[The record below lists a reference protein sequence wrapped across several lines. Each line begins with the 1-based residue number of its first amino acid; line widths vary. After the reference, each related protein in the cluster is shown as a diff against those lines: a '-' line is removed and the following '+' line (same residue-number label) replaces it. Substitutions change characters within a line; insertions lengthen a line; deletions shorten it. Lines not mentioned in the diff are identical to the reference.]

1 MELDDRSDPPI
12 WLTGPGNLYK
22 VHNERKR
29 LRLGDQ
35 PDQALLAIGRVMA
48 ADEDARQRDR
58 GRDILWLAAS
68 LGSQEA
74 CADLFREIRAY
85 VDEVSLPPK
94 REEELLQL
102 AVNWRT
108 LATMAIAAPRVYPV
122 PTGLAPLHVARGT
135 AGKRRHLLSEDGVF
149 HEEDDDIFVDDHVNK
164 TAISTAALAALRHT
178 PAQPKGAVIVQTIGD
193 PGTNEGKNI
202 AARYA
207 DVIGRMLPFSGV
219 TPERGR
225 IASVI
230 EAEFPWA
237 DNVARDL
244 ERRMDIAAAV
254 GGDRQK
260 FRPVL
265 FLGPS
270 GSGKTSLAVRLAEV
284 FGRKLTVIAA
294 GGASDSAGVGAVT
307 RGWSGA
313 RPCGPFLA
321 AVGTGCCDP
330 ALLIDEIDKSPRDGG
345 QNGSVSGT
353 LHGMLNFDMPFQD
366 ACLMSG
372 VDLSNMMFMA
382 TANSLDRVPGSL
394 IDRFD
399 VMIVKRPEPEHF
411 PTVLSTMR
419 QIVASE
425 NRTNV
430 DLIPALD
437 DEETNALYDFFKQ
450 GRCSLRTFER
460 AFKVMLSEAAT
471 RERAMPN

>member
-1 MELDDRSDPPI
+1 MQDDDNSEAPI

-22 VHNERKR
+22 IHLERRR
-29 LRLGDQ
+29 LSLGDQ
-35 PDQALLAIGRVMA
+35 PNGSILAVGRAMA
-48 ADEDARQRDR
+48 IDHDPGLREK
-58 GRDILWLAAS
+58 GRDIIWVAAS

-85 VDEVSLPPK
+85 VDYVSLPPE
-94 REEELLQL
+94 REEELLRL

-108 LATMAIAAPRVYPV
+108 LATMTVVAPKMQ
-122 PTGLAPLHVARGT
+122 APQTVGRPLQAARG
-135 AGKRRHLLSEDGVF
+135 AAARHRRFLG
-149 HEEDDDIFVDDHVNK
+149 DDDVIEEADDVAFVDDHVNR
-164 TAISTAALAALRHT
+164 AMISP
-178 PAQPKGAVIVQTIGD
+178 PARTVARDVPPPPKGAVIVRSIGD
-193 PGTNEGKNI
+193 PGTKEGEHI

-207 DVIGRMLPFSGV
+207 DAIGRPLPFSGS

-225 IASVI
+225 IASVVD
-230 EAEFPWA
+230 AGFPWA

-244 ERRMDIAAAV
+244 ERRMDIAASV
-254 GGDRQK
+254 GGDRQT

-265 FLGPS
+265 LLGPS

-321 AVGTGCCDP
+321 AVETGCCDP
-330 ALLIDEIDKSPRDGG
+330 AILIDEIDKSPRDGS

-399 VMIVKRPEPEHF
+399 VMVVKRPEPEHF

-419 QIVASE
+419 RIVASE

-430 DLIPALD
+430 ELIPVLD

-450 GRCSLRTFER
+450 GSCSLRTFER

>member
-1 MELDDRSDPPI
+1 MEDDDRSDPPI

-22 VHNERKR
+22 IHLERGR
-29 LRLGDQ
+29 LSLGDQ
-35 PDQALLAIGRVMA
+35 PNGAILAVGRAMA
-48 ADEDARQRDR
+48 ADRDPLVR
-58 GRDILWLAAS
+58 EKGLNIIWVAAS

-85 VDEVSLPPK
+85 VDDVSLPPK
-94 REEELLQL
+94 REEKLLRL
-102 AVNWRT
+102 AVDWRT
-108 LATMAIAAPRVYPV
+108 LAKMEVVAPKMQSPQSVGR
-122 PTGLAPLHVARGT
+122 PLHAARG
-135 AGKRRHLLSEDGVF
+135 AAVRRRRFIS
-149 HEEDDDIFVDDHVNK
+149 DDDLNEEADGHAFVDDHANRAATSP
-164 TAISTAALAALRHT
+164 TARIGA
-178 PAQPKGAVIVQTIGD
+178 PAVSDPPKGAVIVRSIGD
-193 PGTNEGKNI
+193 PGTKDGESI

-207 DVIGRMLPFSGV
+207 HVIGRELPFSGSN
-219 TPERGR
+219 PERGR
-225 IASVI
+225 IAAVVD
-230 EAEFPWA
+230 AEFPWA

-244 ERRMDIAAAV
+244 ERRMEIAAAV
-254 GGDRQK
+254 GGDRQT

-265 FLGPS
+265 LLGPS
-270 GSGKTSLAVRLAEV
+270 GSGKTSIAVRLAEV

-307 RGWSGA
+307 RGWSGS

-321 AVGTGCCDP
+321 AIETGCCDP
-330 ALLIDEIDKSPRDGG
+330 AILVDEIDKSPRDGS

-382 TANSLDRVPGSL
+382 TANGLDRIPGSL

-399 VMIVKRPEPEHF
+399 VMVVKRPEPEHF
-411 PTVLSTMR
+411 PTVLATMR
-419 QIVASE
+419 RIVAAE

-430 DLIPALD
+430 GLIPVLD

-450 GRCSLRTFER
+450 GSCSLRTFER

>member
-1 MELDDRSDPPI
+1 MEDDDNSEAPI

-22 VHNERKR
+22 IHLERRR
-29 LRLGDQ
+29 LSLGDQ
-35 PDQALLAIGRVMA
+35 PNGSILAVGRAMA
-48 ADEDARQRDR
+48 TDHDPGLREK
-58 GRDILWLAAS
+58 GRDIIWVAAS
-68 LGSQEA
+68 LGSQAA

-85 VDEVSLPPK
+85 VDYVSLPPE
-94 REEELLQL
+94 REEQLLRL

-108 LATMAIAAPRVYPV
+108 MAKMEVVAPKMQAPQPFAR
-122 PTGLAPLHVARGT
+122 PLHSARGT
-135 AGKRRHLLSEDGVF
+135 AAARRRFISEDDLN
-149 HEEDDDIFVDDHVNK
+149 EADDGATVDDHADRAV
-164 TAISTAALAALRHT
+164 ISTTART
-178 PAQPKGAVIVQTIGD
+178 VEPTVSEPPKGAVIVRSIGD
-193 PGTNEGKNI
+193 PGTKDGESI

-207 DVIGRMLPFSGV
+207 HVIGRELPFSGSN
-219 TPERGR
+219 PDRGR
-225 IASVI
+225 IAAVVD
-230 EAEFPWA
+230 AEFPWA

-244 ERRMDIAAAV
+244 ERRMEIAAAV
-254 GGDRQK
+254 GGDRQT

-265 FLGPS
+265 LLGPS

-284 FGRKLTVIAA
+284 FGRKLTVVAA

-307 RGWSGA
+307 RGWSGS

-321 AVGTGCCDP
+321 AVETGCCDP
-330 ALLIDEIDKSPRDGG
+330 AILIDEIDKSPRDGS

-382 TANSLDRVPGSL
+382 TANGLDRIPGSL

-399 VMIVKRPEPEHF
+399 VMVVKRPEPEHF

-419 QIVASE
+419 RIVAAE

-430 DLIPALD
+430 ELIPVLD

-450 GRCSLRTFER
+450 GSCSLRTFER